1 MPIRVFD
8 EEEKQNIKAK
18 MIEAGLTLIK
28 KYGLTHTSVVKITQ
42 AAGIGKSTFY
52 NFFPSKEV
60 FVIELIQY
68 ERSKLMNYFDQLL
81 NGREK
86 MTKQEAKTFLKKI
99 IFHQDSIYQ
108 YLTEEDM
115 KTLYPAMQEHGMIE
129 EDLNSDM
136 PEFLFSHF
144 EEINPHADKKIFV
157 NFLRIMAL
165 AVSQKEA
172 LHEDVLDD
180 TLEMIYERMF
190 QYIFVS

>member
-18 MIEAGLTLIK
+18 MIEAGLPLIK

-42 AAGIGKSTFY
+42 SAGIGKSTFY

-68 ERSKLMNYFDQLL
+68 ERAKLMNYFDQLL

-115 KTLYPAMQEHGMIE
+115 ETLYPAMQEQGMIE

-144 EEINPHADKKIFV
+144 EEINPDADNKIFV

-172 LHEDVLDD
+172 LHEDVLDE

>member
-115 KTLYPAMQEHGMIE
+115 
-129 EDLNSDM
+129 
-136 PEFLFSHF
+136 
-144 EEINPHADKKIFV
+144 
-157 NFLRIMAL
+157 
-165 AVSQKEA
+165 
-172 LHEDVLDD
+172 
-180 TLEMIYERMF
+180 
-190 QYIFVS
+190 

>member
-28 KYGLTHTSVVKITQ
+28 EYGLTHTSVVKITQ

-68 ERSKLMNYFDQLL
+68 ERAKLMNYFDQLL
-81 NGREK
+81 DGRDK
-86 MTKQEAKTFLKKI
+86 MTKQEAKMFLKKI
-99 IFHQDSIYQ
+99 IFHQDSVYQ

-115 KTLYPAMQEHGMIE
+115 ETLYPAMQEHGMIE
-129 EDLNSDM
+129 DDLNSDM

-144 EEINPHADKKIFV
+144 EEINPDADKKIFV

-190 QYIFVS
+190 QYIFIS